1 MKFLLASPGSL
12 CPALLTA
19 ITRNWYSFPST
30 RPLTTACGVAEF
42 VSTAF
47 SQIVLMTKS
56 YHNYAMI
63 YHWYIIVWSYNTL
76 KLVKNIEPQFQ
87 QFYVPSISSKWPEQT
102 IKVCGM
108 SPGGV
113 LFSSLFIKL
122 LRKAQKKIAINVL
135 FILYITSSTKG
146 ALLNI
151 IEANNFYFQQ

>member
-56 YHNYAMI
+56 YHNYAML
-63 YHWYIIVWSYNTL
+63 YLWYIIVWSYNTS

-87 QFYVPSISSKWPEQT
+87 QVYVPSNSWKWPEQT

-113 LFSSLFIKL
+113 LFSRLVYKIIK
-122 LRKAQKKIAINVL
+122 
-135 FILYITSSTKG
+135 KG
-146 ALLNI
+146 TEENCNQCI
-151 IEANNFYFQQ
+151 IYSVDH